1 MKRLIST
8 LLAAVLAVA
17 LLSGFVSSARAAK
30 ASVAILAYICG
41 SDLESEEGEATGDIQ
56 EMIAS
61 GAGNTDAVRILF
73 ATGGSSR
80 WQNSF
85 GISSR
90 NVQYYEVK
98 NGSVSLLQDSGR
110 GNMGDAATLSGFL
123 RFAVSAAPADRYI
136 LILWDHGGGPV
147 FGVCND
153 ENYQDDSLSLSEL
166 RSGLKS
172 GLNGQQLDIIAF
184 DCCLMNCIDLCND
197 MVGIADY
204 SVVSQ
209 ELVSGT
215 GLNYDE
221 WIQPIVSNPS
231 VSTEQ
236 IAMNMADSY
245 IRENSRGRYAET
257 STMSVVA
264 SDKMP
269 AVMDA
274 ANIFSSALTAQIS
287 SNLSGI
293 VRLRNQLTSFGEFLD
308 YDASDL
314 VDVSDMCDAFS
325 ALLPQESAAL
335 KQAAQQAVCYN
346 VTTDDIASYA
356 HGLSFFLPYATVRSD
371 SSDILSHY
379 KAESGA
385 YANLAVAMTNQ
396 TLSSGYTMSASSYTP
411 SNFYSYDSWYG
422 SGYSSGAFCDVWDG
436 YYGDCF
442 SFDDVYDYCGGDIW
456 SGLDTGSG
464 CVWDGYDDCSGI
476 WSGYSG
482 YYDNGYGSGYNGG
495 YNGGGASYTPV
506 SSGIWAGLPSD
517 AGQSGTSATAAPGA
531 TAAPAQTPPML
542 QGASSALNNVWA
554 GLLNS
559 GSDYYQPGEQNQN
572 VQAGVSEAVSAEDV
586 IATAGTYFSSATL
599 NSQMIYS
606 VQLNKTD
613 LDHLSSA
620 SGALSI
626 SSGNEQVRLG
636 NIGATTI
643 DWSTGLIFSMFD
655 GSWPMLGDQMV
666 RAEFLYGDENGNVRF
681 VIPAR
686 VNGLKMYLLGSRAS
700 DGGLELLGATQGY
713 DENGFAIRGS
723 IPLEEGMIIVPVFTA
738 VAADGTEREYDGEIV
753 TVPADGLKLTW
764 NRIPAGSYSYCFALR
779 DLSGVTHYT
788 DSVNLT
794 F

>member
-8 LLAAVLAVA
+8 LLAAVLAVT

-110 GNMGDAATLSGFL
+110 GNMGDAATLSSFL
-123 RFAVSAAPADRYI
+123 RYAVSAAPADRYI

-172 GLNGQQLDIIAF
+172 GLSGQQLDIIAF
-184 DCCLMNCIDLCND
+184 DCCLMNCIDLCYD

-221 WIQPIVSNPS
+221 WIQPIVANPA

-436 YYGDCF
+436 YYGDYCP
-442 SFDDVYDYCGGDIW
+442 FDDVYDYCGGDIW

-482 YYDNGYGSGYNGG
+482 YYDDGYGSGYNGG
-495 YNGGGASYTPV
+495 YSGGASYTPV

-517 AGQSGTSATAAPGA
+517 GGQQSGASATAAPGTSA
-531 TAAPAQTPPML
+531 SQTPPML

-620 SGALSI
+620 SGVLSI
-626 SSGNEQVRLG
+626 SNGNEQVRLG

-738 VAADGTEREYDGEIV
+738 VAADGTEREFDGEIV
-753 TVPADGLKLTW
+753 TVPAEGLKLTW

-788 DSVNLT
+788 DSVSLT